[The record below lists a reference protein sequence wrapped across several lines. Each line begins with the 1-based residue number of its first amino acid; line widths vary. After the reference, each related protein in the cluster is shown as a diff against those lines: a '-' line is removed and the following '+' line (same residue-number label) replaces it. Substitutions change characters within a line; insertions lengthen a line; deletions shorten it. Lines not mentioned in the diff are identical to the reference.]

1 MSLNNNDENANPYKD
16 YRKRYF
22 GRETRLDKADFRAA
36 VNLFNKKVIDAII
49 FDSFEF
55 KILKL
60 GTLSLRKRKQEK
72 FMDGKINERLPID
85 WINTKKY
92 KKTVYLMNEHSDGYR
107 YLFDFKRVTHSNKN
121 YYKFHTARSV
131 NRYLAKILKN
141 PDIYG
146 KVDAYLK

>member
-1 MSLNNNDENANPYKD
+1 MSLDSNDRNANPYKD

-22 GRETRLDKADFRAA
+22 GRDTRLNKADFRS
-36 VNLFNKKVIDAII
+36 VINLFNKKVIDAII

-55 KILKL
+55 KIVNL
-60 GTLSLRKRKQEK
+60 GTLSLRKEK
-72 FMDGKINERLPID
+72 LEIFKDGKINERLPID

-92 KKTVYLMNEHSDGYR
+92 KKVVYLLNEHSDGYR
-107 YLFDFKRVTHSNKN
+107 YFFDFERIIHSNKN
-121 YYKFHTARSV
+121 YYKFHAARS
-131 NRYLAKILKN
+131 NDRYLAKILKN